1 MIYNVN
7 ILSVFQPFLDRKAP
21 PQKDNYYHERA
32 RTLSSASLRE
42 LRRLITLHE
51 THHGWANAITLVIH
65 AVTVASFG
73 TLDELSAHRLDSIPT
88 SKSYSYYAQPLFRL
102 LTQKCQ
108 EMGMQLPVEV
118 QGALDFCM
126 SEEWTRNAASLVS
139 SQYIV
144 GTRKAAT
151 DADRCRMDAIISR
164 WERLK
169 VDDPQPKQQ

>member
-73 TLDELSAHRLDSIPT
+73 APPRLDPNLEERSVPGPADV
-88 SKSYSYYAQPLFRL
+88 SARPQRAAELQL
-102 LTQKCQ
+102 LRTA
-108 EMGMQLPVEV
+108 VVSAADTEV
-118 QGALDFCM
+118 PRDGDAAAGRGAGGAGFLH
-126 SEEWTRNAASLVS
+126 ERGV
-139 SQYIV
+139 
-144 GTRKAAT
+144 
-151 DADRCRMDAIISR
+151 DAECGVAR
-164 WERLK
+164 
-169 VDDPQPKQQ
+169 Q